1 MSLMNSC
8 DFEPTDSRPVIVVGA
23 GGHSA
28 VIISSL
34 QRLGVEILGATSRA
48 NQKEVQILG
57 VSVIGNDEE
66 ISAWT
71 PTDIMLANG
80 IGMVAAG
87 QSNRHKCAEKMR
99 NLGFQFCTIV
109 DPTAVTASQVILAE
123 GVQIMA
129 GAVVQP
135 RTSIGRDSII
145 NTGARIDHDCE
156 IEMECHI
163 CPGVTLAGGVKVRRG
178 SMIGAGATVIPGITI
193 GAGSLIGAGSVVCSD
208 VPPGS
213 HVVQQPT
220 TASSV
225 QVR

>member
-1 MSLMNSC
+1 MNSC
-8 DFEPTDSRPVIVVGA
+8 DSESTDSRPVIVVGA

-28 VIISSL
+28 VIISSI
-34 QRLGVEILGATSRA
+34 QRLGLEILGATSRD
-48 NQKEVQILG
+48 NQKGVQILG

-66 ISAWT
+66 ISAWA

-87 QSNRHKCAEKMR
+87 QSNRQRCAEKMR

-123 GVQIMA
+123 GVQILA

-163 CPGVTLAGGVKVRRG
+163 CPGVTLAGRVKVSRG
-178 SMIGAGATVIPGITI
+178 SMFGAGATVIPGITI
-193 GAGSLIGAGSVVCSD
+193 GEGSLIGAGSVVCSD

-213 HVVQQPT
+213 QVVQQST

>member
-1 MSLMNSC
+1 MNSC
-8 DFEPTDSRPVIVVGA
+8 DSKPTDSRPAIVVGA
-23 GGHSA
+23 GGHAA

-34 QRLGVEILGATSRA
+34 QRLGVEILGATSRD
-48 NQKEVQILG
+48 NQKEVEILG

-71 PTDIMLANG
+71 PTGIMLVNG
-80 IGMVAAG
+80 IGMVTVG
-87 QSNRHKCAEKMR
+87 QSNRHRCAEKMR
-99 NLGFQFCTIV
+99 NLGFQFRTIV
-109 DPTAVTASQVILAE
+109 DPTAVVASQVILAE
-123 GVQIMA
+123 GVQILA
-129 GAVVQP
+129 GVVVQP

-156 IEMECHI
+156 IETKCHI
-163 CPGVTLAGGVKVRRG
+163 CPGVILTGGVKVGRG

-193 GAGSLIGAGSVVCSD
+193 GEGSLIGAGSVVCSD

-213 HVVQQPT
+213 HVVQQST
-220 TASSV
+220 TASSE

>member
-1 MSLMNSC
+1 MTFC
-8 DFEPTDSRPVIVVGA
+8 DSKSAESQPAIVVGA
-23 GGHSA
+23 GGHAA

-34 QRLGVEILGATSRA
+34 QRLGVEILGATSRD
-48 NQKEVQILG
+48 NQKGVQILG

-66 ISAWT
+66 ISVWT

-80 IGMVAAG
+80 IGMVAVG
-87 QSNRHKCAEKMR
+87 QSNRHRCAEKMR
-99 NLGFQFCTIV
+99 NLGFQFRTVV
-109 DPTAVTASQVILAE
+109 DPTAVIASQVILAE
-123 GVQIMA
+123 GVQILA
-129 GAVVQP
+129 GTIVQP

-145 NTGARIDHDCE
+145 NTGARIDHDCD

-163 CPGVTLAGGVKVRRG
+163 CPGVTLAGGVKVGRG

-193 GAGSLIGAGSVVCSD
+193 GEGSLIGAGFVVCSD

-220 TASSV
+220 TEFSE
-225 QVR
+225 QV